1 MPKKIPILKKRV
13 WLQTYE
19 EGKSEASI
27 AHGDHCDIRTVKKGI
42 EEARRERDTHL
53 ARADLIKESLRGH
66 NQHLLSLIRELMP
79 ALIPLPSNQA
89 IPWSENPTADSIAVA
104 GGLVRY
110 ETWPK
115 PKVLSITLDVE
126 TKVEWEY
133 VQEHLKRDRF
143 GVMLG
148 QWEKALFSHFEA
160 RMAMKRKLTELLKE
174 KTGYQLASRPVD
186 APCLYTSSADI
197 LLKPTIE
204 WLLEPEATRDPAE
217 NIDIDLDSDEIRY
230 AYGTAVAYAPG
241 ATQKCRDN
249 IISALNELKT
259 SQEAENII
267 DTYRSNA
274 DSATK
279 ARRSA
284 EEIDMMGL
292 VPGQCR
298 ICQRLGM

>member
-1 MPKKIPILKKRV
+1 MPKKIPILKKRE

-27 AHGDHCDIRTVKKGI
+27 AHNDHCDIRTVKKGI
-42 EEARRERDTHL
+42 EEARRERDAHM

-66 NQHLLSLIRELMP
+66 NQRLLSLIRELMP
-79 ALIPLPSNQA
+79 ALIPLPSNQV
-89 IPWSENPTADSIAVA
+89 IPWNENPTTDSISVV

-115 PKVLSITLDVE
+115 PKVISITLDVE

-143 GVMLG
+143 GAMFD
-148 QWEKALFSHFEA
+148 QWKKALVSHFEA

-174 KTGYQLASRPVD
+174 KTGYQLASRPVN
-186 APCLYTSSADI
+186 APCLYASSADI
-197 LLKPTIE
+197 LLKPMIE

-217 NIDIDLDSDEIRY
+217 NIDIDPDREEVRY
-230 AYGTAVAYAPG
+230 SYGTAVAYAPG
-241 ATQKCRDN
+241 ATQNCRDN
-249 IISALNELKT
+249 IISALNELKK
-259 SQEAENII
+259 SQEAKNVFN
-267 DTYRSNA
+267 TYRPNA

>member
-1 MPKKIPILKKRV
+1 MPRKVPIVEKRE
-13 WLQTYE
+13 WLSDYE
-19 EGKSEASI
+19 SGKSEASI
-27 AHGDHCDIRTVKKGI
+27 ASKARRDVRTVKKGV
-42 EEARRERDTHL
+42 EEARRERDAHL

-66 NQHLLSLIRELMP
+66 NQRLLSLIRELMP
-79 ALIPLPSNQA
+79 ALIPLPSNQV

-126 TKVEWEY
+126 TKVEWGY

-143 GVMLG
+143 GLMLG
-148 QWEKALFSHFEA
+148 QWKKALVSHFEA

-174 KTGYQLASRPVD
+174 KTGYQLASRPVN

-204 WLLEPEATRDPAE
+204 WLLEPEVTRNPAE
-217 NIDIDLDSDEIRY
+217 NINIDPDNEEVRY
-230 AYGTAVAYAPG
+230 SYGTAVAYAPG

-259 SQEAENII
+259 SQEAKNVI
-267 DTYRSNA
+267 DTYGPNV

-298 ICQRLGM
+298 ICQRLGI